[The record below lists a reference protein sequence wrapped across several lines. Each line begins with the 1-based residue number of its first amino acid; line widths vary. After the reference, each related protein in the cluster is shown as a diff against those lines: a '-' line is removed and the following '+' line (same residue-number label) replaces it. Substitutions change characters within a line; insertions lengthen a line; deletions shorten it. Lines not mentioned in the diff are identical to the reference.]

1 MRRASF
7 KVVLLIFAALAV
19 FGTLLM
25 TSSANYVTVVSM
37 ERHIAKSQS
46 DLQSRDCYIT
56 AVTNEKKRVSGYGPS
71 SFCSSVKKGDKV
83 VIKDGFVTKK

>member
-1 MRRASF
+1 M
-7 KVVLLIFAALAV
+7 LLIFAALAV
-19 FGTLLM
+19 LGALLIS
-25 TSSANYVTVVSM
+25 SSASYVTVVSM

-56 AVTNEKKRVSGYGPS
+56 AVTTEKKKVSGYGPS

-83 VIKDGFVTKK
+83 VIKEGFVTKK